1 MCARTCQESESNSV
15 CVSIC
20 VWQENEKSVRATGVC
35 VCAHQES
42 ETGVGVCVCAR
53 RESESNWDVCVCVCV
68 CVCARVHAH
77 KQLRCVCETESN
89 WGVWG
94 GCTYHPQ
101 RLKTDPQVLQSG
113 CRDQTAETFTYIYLL
128 FKITLYEYNSILYSC
143 NRSTI
148 SFLKRIRTIQKT
160 LKTLLLG
167 NVT

>member
-20 VWQENEKSVRATGVC
+20 VWQESEKRVRATGVC
-35 VCAHQES
+35 VC
-42 ETGVGVCVCAR
+42 
-53 RESESNWDVCVCVCV
+53 VCVCVHARRVKLGWVCVCVRAGRVRATGMCV

-94 GCTYHPQ
+94 GCMYHPQ

-128 FKITLYEYNSILYSC
+128 FKIT
-143 NRSTI
+143 
-148 SFLKRIRTIQKT
+148 
-160 LKTLLLG
+160 
-167 NVT
+167 